1 MAESIRVLLI
11 DDEVLFT
18 ESLLKV
24 LRRRGMAVR
33 TAPDGPTGLE
43 LLSKEESDVIV
54 LDVRMPGMDGLAT
67 FKAIRELDP
76 VTPVIILS
84 GNIDMKEVSE
94 ALRMGCDE
102 ILLKPCPLDTLV
114 SSIENAYER
123 KCFSMDVAQKE

>member
-33 TAPDGPTGLE
+33 TAPDGPTGLD

-94 ALRMGCDE
+94 ALKMGCDE

>member
-94 ALRMGCDE
+94 ALKMGCDE

>member
-33 TAPDGPTGLE
+33 TAPDGPTGLD

-114 SSIENAYER
+114 TSIENAYER

>member
-114 SSIENAYER
+114 TSIENAYER

>member
-33 TAPDGPTGLE
+33 TAPDGPTGLD
-43 LLSKEESDVIV
+43 LLSKEASDVIV

-114 SSIENAYER
+114 TSIENAYER